1 MSVGD
6 ELVAFGRE
14 LDAARAAQV
23 GEGFSG
29 RPEVDEWLRAD
40 PNAFLIGTL
49 FTQGIPAERAWS
61 APWELRGRLGHLDV
75 ARIASMDATE
85 VEVALTQ
92 RPMLHRF
99 KHTLPRYIVGTARLL
114 VERYAGDASR
124 VWADE
129 PTADV
134 LLDRL
139 SEFPGIGHK
148 KAAMTVELLIRALGV
163 RVRDHTGARLPYDV
177 HVRRVMLRTGLA
189 SADDREQMHRAAQAL
204 APERPSLVD
213 LPLWLIGRTW
223 CRPKAPR
230 CEECRLGA
238 VCPRFVDRAVDGVG
252 VRR

>member
-1 MSVGD
+1 MNVSD

-40 PNAFLIGTL
+40 PNAFLIGAL
-49 FTQGIPAERAWS
+49 FTQGIAAERAWS
-61 APWELRGRLGHLDV
+61 APWELRQRLGHLDI
-75 ARIASMDATE
+75 ARIASMEATE
-85 VEVALTQ
+85 VEGALSR

-99 KHTLPRYIVGTARLL
+99 KHTIPRYIVGTARLL
-114 VERYAGDASR
+114 IERYGGDAGR

-134 LLDRL
+134 LLDKL

-148 KAAMTVELLIRALGV
+148 KAAMMVELLIRALGV
-163 RVRDHTGARLPYDV
+163 RVRDHTGAKLPYDV
-177 HVRRVMLRTGLA
+177 HVRRVMLRTGLVDI
-189 SADDREQMHRAAQAL
+189 DDRREMLGVARSL

-230 CEECRLGA
+230 CEECRLGS
-238 VCPRFVDRAVDGVG
+238 VCPRLVDRTVDGVG

>member
-1 MSVGD
+1 VNVGD

-29 RPEVDEWLRAD
+29 RPEVDGWLRAD
-40 PNAFLIGTL
+40 PNALLIGAL

-61 APWELRGRLGHLDV
+61 APWELKGRLGHLDV
-75 ARIASMDATE
+75 DRIAAMDASE
-85 VEVALTQ
+85 VESVLTR

-114 VERYAGDASR
+114 VERYQGDAGR

-148 KAAMTVELLIRALGV
+148 KAAMMVELLIRALGV
-163 RVRDHTGARLPYDV
+163 CVRDHAGAQLPYDV
-177 HVRRVMLRTGLA
+177 HVRRVMLRTGLVDI
-189 SADDREQMHRAAQAL
+189 DDRDRMHRAAQAL

-223 CRPKAPR
+223 CRPRAPR
-230 CEECRLGA
+230 CEDCRLGS
-238 VCPRFVDRAVDGVG
+238 VCPRLVDRTVDGVG
-252 VRR
+252 AKR